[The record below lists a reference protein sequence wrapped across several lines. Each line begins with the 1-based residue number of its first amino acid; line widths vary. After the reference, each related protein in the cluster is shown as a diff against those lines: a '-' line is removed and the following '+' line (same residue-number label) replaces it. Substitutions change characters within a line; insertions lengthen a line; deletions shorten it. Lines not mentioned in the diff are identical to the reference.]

1 MTGSA
6 ASPTPSFEGPFPDRQ
21 GSADPWRDRWTRLS
35 RGLGLGPNT
44 PVAIALSG
52 GADSVYV
59 LQLIARADPRPRA
72 LAIHVDHGLRGEE
85 SRADAEFCARTCARL
100 GVPFARRVVDLDPDA
115 SDLEARAREARYRA
129 LAEEAT
135 AAGIDVLLTGHHEDD
150 AVETLLMRW
159 MRGTDMAGLAG
170 LRRETVL
177 GASHGKTEAGRPL
190 CVLRPLVGM
199 RREEV
204 RSALRREGIA
214 WREDSSNAAERF
226 TRNRV
231 RHEVLPQIEAE
242 CGSEGV
248 DQFFEFARAVESF
261 EEELADRTAH
271 ITWQPV
277 AHEAARR
284 PASMPDVG
292 GRVPRE
298 QLSDLSAPLLRRAL
312 GRLVG
317 EGTGRRPTR
326 DQLQRLS
333 DDVVAGRTG
342 RMEVHEGWTLQL
354 QSDALHLTPPTS
366 GGVGAAVA
374 APVAPP
380 VAPKVRPETKAAP
393 SPSPSPGPSPG
404 HAKAEAAPPAETP
417 AQAPLPT
424 RDPQAPMTGTGLT
437 LGLPGSVQLDDG
449 RSIHAEPIAGTATGT
464 SAPPISVEID
474 ADGLTDLR
482 VRFVRPG
489 DRFRALG
496 APGHKPVRR
505 FLGEKGIPREERGN
519 VPLVLQGDEIVW
531 IAGVEI
537 ADSVRV
543 RPTTTRR
550 VRLSLGGVRGS

>member
-1 MTGSA
+1 M
-6 ASPTPSFEGPFPDRQ
+6 PFPESPGSDRSGPDRA
-21 GSADPWRDRWTRLS
+21 GSSDPWRDRWTRLS

-44 PVAIALSG
+44 PVAVALSG

-85 SRADAEFCARTCARL
+85 SRADAEFCARTCARA
-100 GVPFARRVVDLDPDA
+100 GIPFARRVVDLDPDA

-177 GASHGKTEAGRPL
+177 GASHGKTETGRPL
-190 CVLRPLVGM
+190 RVLRPLVGM

-214 WREDSSNAAERF
+214 WREDSSNAEERF

-242 CGSEGV
+242 CGAEGV

-261 EEELADRTAH
+261 EDELADRTAH

-284 PASMPDVG
+284 SASMPDVG

-354 QSDALHLTPPTS
+354 QSDELHLTPPS
-366 GGVGAAVA
+366 EGGVL
-374 APVAPP
+374 
-380 VAPKVRPETKAAP
+380 VAPKVRPERKTAPAA
-393 SPSPSPGPSPG
+393 GPSPR
-404 HAKAEAAPPAETP
+404 
-417 AQAPLPT
+417 PT
-424 RDPQAPMTGTGLT
+424 QVEPQVEPDTAPQAPMTGAGLT

-449 RSIHAEPIAGTATGT
+449 RSIHAEPAAATSTGTAA
-464 SAPPISVEID
+464 SPPISVEID
-474 ADGLTDLR
+474 AEGLTDLR

-496 APGHKPVRR
+496 SPGHKPVRR

-543 RPTTTRR
+543 RPTTSHRI
-550 VRLSLGGVRGS
+550 RLSLGGVRGS